1 MREYDRSE
9 NANEKYDGKTQ
20 NQLKEMFEAV
30 KYEYNEYK
38 KKDKRYNEAM
48 FFIKKKLSSANRQ
61 TVANLRDPREI
72 WNTISESNITTG
84 LAQFIKLLDEL
95 NAVECETLGNPQNL
109 VKLYGKLNELAKAMD
124 TKGLLTPD
132 SLALYFFIRVCG
144 NQFEHMF
151 ESIQEEYRN

>member
-1 MREYDRSE
+1 MLSARENYCPDQVTFSGAE
-9 NANEKYDGKTQ
+9 PSHPTT
-20 NQLKEMFEAV
+20 
-30 KYEYNEYK
+30 
-38 KKDKRYNEAM
+38 
-48 FFIKKKLSSANRQ
+48 

-72 WNTISESNITTG
+72 WNTISESNNTTR